1 MVFSVTPAV
10 VVTSE
15 HSAGV
20 HSNIISA
27 SSCSGLVETIPHR
40 YRAASLM
47 GVSPVWL
54 MTLYLKA
61 STEKA
66 TRRLV
71 FLIGRWNTFVAFN
84 YSVWEP
90 AIPPAVSS
98 CHFTLCSPVKIVS
111 RQSSGTIRT
120 ILIWFSII
128 HWPDRSCMLALYAN
142 KRALEIQPGFSCLHL
157 HNINTNKTGS
167 WIQKTQLTFLSF
179 FFFHLHSQMDKQWT
193 TVKCLNV

>member
-1 MVFSVTPAV
+1 MVYSVTPAV
-10 VVTSE
+10 VETSE
-15 HSAGV
+15 LSAGV
-20 HSNIISA
+20 HSSYISA
-27 SSCSGLVETIPHR
+27 SSCSSLVETIPHR

-54 MTLYLKA
+54 MTLYLNA

-66 TRRLV
+66 TRRLPTIQCGNPQSLPPLALV
-71 FLIGRWNTFVAFN
+71 ILHSAPRWK
-84 YSVWEP
+84 SCRGSP
-90 AIPPAVSS
+90 AR
-98 CHFTLCSPVKIVS
+98 L
-111 RQSSGTIRT
+111 IRT

-128 HWPDRSCMLALYAN
+128 HWPDHSCVLALYAN

-167 WIQKTQLTFLSF
+167 WIQKNTAHFSFF
-179 FFFHLHSQMDKQWT
+179 FFFHLHSQMDKQRT